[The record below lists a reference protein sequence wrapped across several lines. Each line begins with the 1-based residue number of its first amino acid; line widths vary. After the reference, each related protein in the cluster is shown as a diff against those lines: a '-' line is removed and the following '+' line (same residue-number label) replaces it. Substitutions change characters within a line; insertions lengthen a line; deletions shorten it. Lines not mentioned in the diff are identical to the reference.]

1 MIGNRIKQARK
12 ASGLSMR
19 ALAEKANISAM
30 AISKYENDQS
40 IPSSSVVIELS
51 KALGVRGE
59 YFYRSEEIELNNVEY
74 RKHSALP
81 KKIQNQIEGNVIE
94 QLERYFE
101 LEHFLPSRPIQE
113 FKIPNSIPKNV
124 RGYSDIESV
133 AIKLREAWNLG
144 INPIAELTDTLEERG
159 IQVFQSDV
167 LDDDKFDGLA
177 VMVNSIPVIVVGKGK
192 GWKGD
197 RQRFTLAHEL
207 GHFILEGRID
217 KNILDIE
224 KAANRFAGAF
234 LVPESEARKE
244 LGEKRS
250 WFEPK
255 ELYVL
260 KHAYGFSMGG
270 WLHRAHELEI
280 ISDQNY
286 KRMIIF
292 FRKQGWHKN
301 EPGGQLLPEKPQ
313 LFEQLVFRALAE
325 DLIGESKA
333 AELMSISVR
342 DFRDIRRNM
351 ESAENINNQ

>member
-12 ASGLSMR
+12 ASGLSLR

-40 IPSSSVVIELS
+40 IPSSGVLIELS

-59 YFYRSEEIELNNVEY
+59 YFYRSEEIELKNVEY

-81 KKIQNQIEGNVIE
+81 KKVQNQIEGNVIE

-113 FKIPNSIPKNV
+113 FKIPNSIPKKVNS
-124 RGYSDIESV
+124 YMDIESV
-133 AIKLREAWNLG
+133 AIKLRAAWGLG
-144 INPIAELTDTLEERG
+144 LNPIAEITDMLEERG
-159 IQVFQSDV
+159 IQVYQSKV
-167 LDDDKFDGLA
+167 LHDEKFDGLA
-177 VMVNSIPVIVVGKGK
+177 VQVDGVPVIVVGE

-207 GHFILEGRID
+207 GHFILEKRID
-217 KNILDIE
+217 KNKLDIE

-234 LVPESEARKE
+234 LVPESEVKKE

-250 WFEPK
+250 RLEPK

-286 KRMIIF
+286 KNMVIF

-301 EPGGQLLPEKPQ
+301 EPGEQLPPEKPQ

-333 AELMSISVR
+333 AELMGISVR
-342 DFRDIRRNM
+342 EFRDIRRNM
-351 ESAENINNQ
+351 ERAKDINHQ